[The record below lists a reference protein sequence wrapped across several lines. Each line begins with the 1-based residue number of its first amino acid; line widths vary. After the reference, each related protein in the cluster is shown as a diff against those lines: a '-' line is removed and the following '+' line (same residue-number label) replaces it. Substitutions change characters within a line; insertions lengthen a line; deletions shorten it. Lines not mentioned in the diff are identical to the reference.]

1 MPTDSHAP
9 HEKLRAWQASS
20 GLAAEVYKVSRLWAR
35 DERYGLTAQV
45 RSAAYSVGANIAEGV
60 GREGLREL
68 HRFLSI
74 ALGSL
79 AELGF
84 ALRLARDIG
93 ILPQEGWELLE
104 EMRREAGRLTG
115 ALAKAVR
122 RSRASTRH

>member
-1 MPTDSHAP
+1 MATHSLAP
-9 HEKLRAWQASS
+9 HETIRAWQASYQ
-20 GLAAEVYKVSRLWAR
+20 LALVVYKVSRSWPR

-45 RSAAYSVGANIAEGV
+45 RSAAYSVGANIAEGFA
-60 GREGLREL
+60 REGPREL

-84 ALRLARDIG
+84 ALRIARDTG
-93 ILPQEGWELLE
+93 ILTTEVWQAIESERQKTGQ
-104 EMRREAGRLTG
+104 LTG

-122 RSRASTRH
+122 RRRSLTP